1 MGKTNLIAEPGKQE
15 LVITRT
21 FDAPPEL
28 VYRAYTEPDLVQ
40 QWLGPRR
47 FTMVVDRW
55 DAKPGGSWRYVHR
68 EPDGSSEYGFHGV
81 FHAVEPNQR
90 IVQTFEFEGVP
101 GHVSL
106 DSATFEGQNGQ
117 TKVTSHSVYQSV
129 EDRDGM
135 LGAGMESGMNEA
147 MERLDELLAELQRG
161 TVRVR

>member
-15 LVITRT
+15 FVITRT

-28 VYRAYTEPDLVQ
+28 VYRAYTDPDLVQ

-55 DAKPGGSWRYVHR
+55 MQSPAAHGATSTAIPTAAASTGSTA
-68 EPDGSSEYGFHGV
+68 SSMPSSRTE
-81 FHAVEPNQR
+81 R

-117 TKVTSHSVYQSV
+117 TKVTSHSVLPV
-129 EDRDGM
+129 G
-135 LGAGMESGMNEA
+135 
-147 MERLDELLAELQRG
+147 
-161 TVRVR
+161 